1 MEVATASSISIVNTK
16 FRPPKQ
22 KRRLLKRERL
32 MRDFMRGKDRRLVLV
47 TAPAGYGK
55 TTLLSQIFES
65 LSVQRHPVAWLSIDR
80 DDNDP
85 VRFLSHLQRAI
96 GSARKHT
103 GRASAEDMDDGAQS
117 PGFLPSISAARA
129 ELLNYLAELDD
140 DVYLFLDDFH
150 LVDEPVVLDLV
161 STLLLAPL
169 DKLHIVLASRRL
181 PDFPTARLR
190 AAGEL
195 LEISA
200 QQLALSSEE
209 TNAFVDVAGGPR
221 ISLAQAEKLHQ
232 KTEGW
237 VTSLQLAMIA
247 MQSSDDTDSFI
258 CNFGGADSNIEDFLM
273 EEVIQQ
279 LPENIQDFLL
289 ATSVLDKFSAELADA
304 VLGRHDSRS
313 IIDRLE
319 SLNLF
324 IFSLDREKI
333 WYRYHHL
340 FSELLQKRLGERRT
354 MDMQEYH
361 VRACNWLE
369 ARGLLTEAIE
379 HALAIGES
387 ARAGALLDAACVD
400 LFASGQTTLL
410 RAYAARLPSEVLQRL
425 PRLQLELAWENGIQW
440 RFDEARRGLES
451 VRSHISEEGG
461 ASKRNGPLPFDLN
474 AALAHREIML
484 QVFADDLRG
493 VLSSGPDWLQRYGRR
508 DTFMSGSIAVA
519 LIMCRREQFSCEL
532 TPTESE
538 EMRRQF
544 VDAGLLYGNVFL
556 DTVVGS
562 VYAMKGKLRDA
573 EHALRQA
580 QQLAHRIRG
589 EKSTLWAMPT
599 VQLAHLL
606 YETNRLDEARQ
617 MVQDCS
623 ELSPAFGLVDS
634 VIAMQITLANLA
646 RSRNDLADAHA
657 ALDTATYI
665 ADRYKLQRVHA
676 YTLAERVRLLIADGQ
691 LREAERICASS
702 RYADCL
708 SSISPSSDA
717 DTTREQFAVAAAR
730 LACERGNLDFAIRLV
745 RRWLAWT
752 RERQCSKSVVRL
764 SVLLSHLHV
773 RAGDALAARRALI
786 DAIHLACK
794 GPFVRTFVDEG
805 PVIAH
810 LIDEVVNS
818 VGQVESLPRDYV
830 ELLMQ
835 ATGNDTPTAPIRFA
849 PIQAEALPSTGSFSA
864 RELEILRLTS
874 ENLANQEIANA
885 LGLAEST
892 VKWYWKRIFEKLS
905 VNRRTAA
912 VRLARQRGI
921 IP

>member
-32 MRDFMRGKDRRLVLV
+32 MRDFMRSKDRRLILV

-65 LSVQRHPVAWLSIDR
+65 LSVQRHPVAWLSVDR

-96 GSARKHT
+96 AGASKHT
-103 GRASAEDMDDGAQS
+103 GRAGADGTAEGTHS

-129 ELLNYLAELDD
+129 ELLNYLAELDA

-161 STLLLAPL
+161 SALLLAPV
-169 DKLHIVLASRRL
+169 DKLHVVLASRRL

-190 AAGEL
+190 AAGDL
-195 LEISA
+195 LEIST
-200 QQLALSSEE
+200 QQLALSSDE

-221 ISLAQAEKLHQ
+221 ISMAQAEKLHE

-237 VTSLQLAMIA
+237 VVSLQLAMIA
-247 MQSSDDTDSFI
+247 MQSSDNTDSFI
-258 CNFGGADSNIEDFLM
+258 RDFGGADSNIEDFLM

-304 VLGRHDSRS
+304 VLGRQDSRS

-324 IFSLDREKI
+324 IFSLDRERI

-340 FSELLQKRLGERRT
+340 FSELLQKRLGERHT

-361 VRACNWLE
+361 ARACNWLE

-387 ARAGALLDAACVD
+387 AHAGALLDAACVD

-410 RAYAARLPSEVLQRL
+410 RGYAARLPSEVLQRL
-425 PRLQLELAWENGIQW
+425 PGLQLELAWENGIQW
-440 RFDEARRGLES
+440 RFEEARLGLES
-451 VRSHISEEGG
+451 VRSHISEDRD
-461 ASKRNGPLPFDLN
+461 ASPLRPLPFDLD
-474 AALAHREIML
+474 ATLAHREIML
-484 QVFADDLRG
+484 QVFTDDLRS
-493 VLSSGPDWLQRYGRR
+493 VLKSGPEWLRRYGRR

-538 EMRRQF
+538 EMRRLF

-562 VYAMKGKLRDA
+562 VYVMKGNLGDA
-573 EHALRQA
+573 EHSFRQA
-580 QQLAHRIRG
+580 QQLAQRIRG
-589 EKSTLWAMPT
+589 EESTLWAMPT
-599 VQLAHLL
+599 VQLAQLL
-606 YETNRLDEARQ
+606 YETNRLDEAHQ
-617 MVQDCS
+617 MVQGCS

-634 VIAMQITLANLA
+634 VIAMQMTLANLA
-646 RSRNDLADAHA
+646 RSRNDLAGAHA

-665 ADRYKLQRVHA
+665 ADKYMLQRLHA

-691 LREAERICASS
+691 LREAERLCASP

-708 SSISPSSDA
+708 SSISPSTDA
-717 DTTREQFAVAAAR
+717 DTTREQYAVAAAR
-730 LACERGNLDFAIRLV
+730 LACERGDFDYAIRLV

-752 RERQCSKSVVRL
+752 RERQCLRSVVRL

-773 RAGDALAARRALI
+773 RAGDAPAARRALI

-794 GPFVRTFVDEG
+794 GPFVRTFIDEG

-810 LIDEVVNS
+810 LIDEVMNS
-818 VGQVESLPRDYV
+818 MRQMESLPRDYV

-835 ATGNDTPTAPIRFA
+835 ATGNEAPTAAIRLT
-849 PIQAEALPSTGSFSA
+849 PIQAEASPPTGSFSA

-885 LGLAEST
+885 LGLADST

-905 VNRRTAA
+905 VNRRAAA